1 MPHFEYM
8 QHNEDYYTVTDT
20 MKVKSKIHLF

>member
-1 MPHFEYM
+1 MLNFEYV

-20 MKVKSKIHLF
+20 TKVKSKINLF